1 MLIGYSRVST
11 TDQCLDS
18 QIDKLKEYGC
28 DKIFTD
34 VVSGSKSIRKGLT
47 EMLDYMRRDDV
58 VIVFRLDRLG
68 RSLKDLIDII
78 NIFKDKGVHFKSIS
92 ENIDTATSTGNLIF
106 HITGAFAEF
115 ERNIIRERVNTGLE
129 TARAR
134 GRKGGRPTLITSEK
148 IQMAKLLYNDKTLN
162 IQDILKQLNVKKS
175 LFYKMLKMQKQLI
188 VENGK
193 LKIDSYIEMI

>member
-47 EMLDYMRRDDV
+47 EMLEYMRKDDV

-134 GRKGGRPTLITSEK
+134 GRKRWKTNSYNI
-148 IQMAKLLYNDKTLN
+148 MAKLLYNDEILN
-162 IQDILKQLNVKKS
+162 IQKLLKKCRITFNKTVAGMNMHNVLIS
-175 LFYKMLKMQKQLI
+175 LIFVFFY
-188 VENGK
+188 NFP
-193 LKIDSYIEMI
+193 